1 MLCRTWITEG
11 KLNRPSNRG
20 GRLVRIPH
28 IAGWWVGHAFKSEMV
43 SDTIWVGV
51 LTILNDQ
58 NGIFYLKMPFFT
70 KNLPIFTKKLHF
82 FAKNLPFF
90 TTKKY
95 YFLLKKSLKF
105 LLKK

>member
-1 MLCRTWITEG
+1 MDILIYY
-11 KLNRPSNRG
+11 LMV
-20 GRLVRIPH
+20 RLVWILH
-28 IAGWWVGHAFKSEMV
+28 IAGWWVGDAFKSEMV

-90 TTKKY
+90 TTTKLL
-95 YFLLKKSLKF
+95 FFTLKKV
-105 LLKK
+105 KKITKKVTIFY

>member
-1 MLCRTWITEG
+1 M
-11 KLNRPSNRG
+11 
-20 GRLVRIPH
+20 
-28 IAGWWVGHAFKSEMV
+28 GHAFKSEMV

-70 KNLPIFTKKLHF
+70 KNLPIFTKKLQFLLKIFHF
-82 FAKNLPFF
+82 LQQQ
-90 TTKKY
+90 KY
-95 YFLLKKSLKF
+95 HFLLKKSLKK

>member
-1 MLCRTWITEG
+1 MAIFIPRNQYLGPFGTIFCQFLAPNQG
-11 KLNRPSNRG
+11 G
-20 GRLVRIPH
+20 GRLVRILH

-70 KNLPIFTKKLHF
+70 KNLPIFTKKLQF
-82 FAKNLPFF
+82 FC
-90 TTKKY
+90 
-95 YFLLKKSLKF
+95 
-105 LLKK
+105 